1 MLALG
6 VILAVSGALLVG
18 AAWGIFG
25 RLPERV
31 EGFVVALAGGS
42 LLVSTVV
49 ELIEPGVE
57 EAALWSTSLVVL
69 AGALVFVVADWLVD
83 ERWGSSSGGGLLA
96 AITLD
101 GIPENLALGVALIG
115 VEPAAAAGLAGS
127 ILLSNL
133 PEAAGGAKEMA
144 GGDRSNGAV
153 FGLWAGAAA
162 LLAAS
167 AVAGYLLLDGV
178 PDSTLALIRG
188 FAGGAVVASLASE
201 VFPKAFKEDSY
212 LAGLATALGVVTA
225 LGLGHL
231 G

>member
-1 MLALG
+1 
-6 VILAVSGALLVG
+6 
-18 AAWGIFG
+18 
-25 RLPERV
+25 
-31 EGFVVALAGGS
+31 
-42 LLVSTVV
+42 
-49 ELIEPGVE
+49 
-57 EAALWSTSLVVL
+57 
-69 AGALVFVVADWLVD
+69 
-83 ERWGSSSGGGLLA
+83 
-96 AITLD
+96 
-101 GIPENLALGVALIG
+101 
-115 VEPAAAAGLAGS
+115 
-127 ILLSNL
+127 
-133 PEAAGGAKEMA
+133 MA
-144 GGDRSNGAV
+144 GGDRSDGAV

-201 VFPKAFKEDSY
+201 VFPKAFEEDSY